1 MQKKGCSASIFMIFA
16 ALLSP
21 EFFIFQITRIW
32 SPYQPINSKKLDL
45 KIKEFLLINFYCN

>member
-1 MQKKGCSASIFMIFA
+1 MIFA

-21 EFFIFQITRIW
+21 EFFIFQITWIW

-45 KIKEFLLINFYCN
+45 KIKEFLLINFY